1 MSEGKHCEIERK
13 FLIAMPD
20 SDFLKSQ
27 PGCAVWEIEQIYLT
41 ALPGETRRIRCVT
54 EASETRYY
62 KTFKRRLTALTA
74 EEDEGQISRADY
86 EAYRNEADP
95 DRHPILKTRCRIPF
109 QNQILEVDLYPF
121 WADRAILEIELNSES
136 QPVHI
141 PTWLHVLKEVTD
153 DHRYKN
159 VSLAQTIPNDP
170 L

>member
-20 SDFLKSQ
+20 IDFLKSQ

-41 ALPGETRRIRCVT
+41 ALPGETRRIRRVT
-54 EASETRYY
+54 ESGEVRCY

-74 EEDEGQISRADY
+74 EEEEGQISQSDY
-86 EAYRNEADP
+86 EAYQNEADP
-95 DRHPILKTRCRIPF
+95 ARHPILKTRCRIPY
-109 QNQILEVDLYPF
+109 QNQILEVDVYPF
-121 WADRAILEIELNSES
+121 WTDRAVLEIELDSEA
-136 QPVHI
+136 QPIHI
-141 PTWLHVLKEVTD
+141 PTWLQVLKEVTD

-159 VSLAQTIPNDP
+159 VSLAQTVPNDP